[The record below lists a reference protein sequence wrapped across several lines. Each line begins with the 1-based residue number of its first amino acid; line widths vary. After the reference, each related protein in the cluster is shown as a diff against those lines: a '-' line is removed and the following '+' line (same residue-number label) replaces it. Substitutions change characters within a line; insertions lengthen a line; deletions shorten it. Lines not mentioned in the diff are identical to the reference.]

1 MNFSKSLLIWIVT
14 SSATVSAYECES
26 KAIYGSKKE
35 YLGCETKEFDVT
47 YEHDPREMT
56 LEHCKTFCQV
66 DQENEHDFPF
76 QD

>member
-47 YEHDPREMT
+47 YEHDPG
-56 LEHCKTFCQV
+56 K
-66 DQENEHDFPF
+66 
-76 QD
+76 